1 MDSIYKVIEI
11 IGTSDRSWDEAAKR
25 AVQKASKNLK
35 DLRVAEV
42 QELDIKLEDGVILFR
57 AKMKIS
63 FKYLD

>member
-11 IGTSDRSWDEAAKR
+11 IGTSEQSWDEAAKR

-42 QELDIKLEDGVILFR
+42 QELDIRIEDGAILFR
-57 AKMKIS
+57 AKMKVS